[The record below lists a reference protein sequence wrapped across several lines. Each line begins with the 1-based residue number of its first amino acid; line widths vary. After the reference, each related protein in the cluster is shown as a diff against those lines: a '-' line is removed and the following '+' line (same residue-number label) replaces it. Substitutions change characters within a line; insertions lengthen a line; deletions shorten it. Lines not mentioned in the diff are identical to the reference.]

1 MNNKPQRIKNIFS
14 NIPTHWFI
22 RNRNLIKMSQ
32 WKSLMLTTESYYAN
46 SKNFPLKNKN
56 IIPADNTVYLAFFV
70 A

>member
-1 MNNKPQRIKNIFS
+1 MKSNPQLIKNIFS
-14 NIPTHWFI
+14 NITSHWFI
-22 RNRNLIKMSQ
+22 RNRNLIRISQ

-56 IIPADNTVYLAFFV
+56 IIPEDNTVYLAFFV